1 MFLISEK
8 VLRLIQTRL
17 STKEKSMFI
26 SDYQNSRYLNYG
38 FIHDRYDLTQYGQL
52 VWKVFDLE
60 TNQYLLLIVNSDHYV
75 LDVKE

>member
-1 MFLISEK
+1 MFLILDK
-8 VLRLIQTRL
+8 VLHLIQTRL
-17 STKEKSMFI
+17 STKEKTMFI

-60 TNQYLLLIVNSDHYV
+60 TNQYLLLVVNSDHYV
-75 LDVKE
+75 IDIKQ

>member
-1 MFLISEK
+1 MFLILDK
-8 VLRLIQTRL
+8 VLHLIPTRL
-17 STKEKSMFI
+17 LTKEKTMFI

-60 TNQYLLLIVNSDHYV
+60 TNQYLLLVVNSDHYII
-75 LDVKE
+75 DVKQ

>member
-1 MFLISEK
+1 MSK
-8 VLRLIQTRL
+8 Y
-17 STKEKSMFI
+17 I
-26 SDYQNSRYLNYG
+26 SDYQNNKYLNYG

-75 LDVKE
+75 LDIKE

>member
-1 MFLISEK
+1 
-8 VLRLIQTRL
+8 
-17 STKEKSMFI
+17 MFI

-60 TNQYLLLIVNSDHYV
+60 TNQYLLLVVNSDHYV

>member
-1 MFLISEK
+1 MY
-8 VLRLIQTRL
+8 
-17 STKEKSMFI
+17 I

>member
-1 MFLISEK
+1 MFLILDK

-17 STKEKSMFI
+17 STKEKTMFI

-60 TNQYLLLIVNSDHYV
+60 TNQYLLLVVNSDHYV
-75 LDVKE
+75 IDIKQ